1 MNSFREMGRW
11 STEGLLKT
19 QVFTW
24 VVAKEMGTQ
33 APEGMA
39 RMRVS
44 VGSREQKN
52 QMPRGPGGGEGGGG
66 NWEDVNGKSQLR
78 M

>member
-1 MNSFREMGRW
+1 MGRW

-33 APEGMA
+33 APELAGDGKDEGVCGQQGA
-39 RMRVS
+39 
-44 VGSREQKN
+44 
-52 QMPRGPGGGEGGGG
+52 GEP
-66 NWEDVNGKSQLR
+66 DA
-78 M
+78 